1 MVSNNFRKIDII
13 KNLSLKTG
21 YSVLWTKK
29 ILNDLIKVIIFNI
42 KNNKLNIKNFG
53 TFKILNKKQRL
64 GRNPITK
71 EKFIISSRKTLV
83 FTASKKIYK
92 ELNNWK
98 NYLQFLNFLKP

>member
-21 YSVLWTKK
+21 YSVLLTKK

-83 FTASKKIYK
+83 FNASKKIYK
-92 ELNNWK
+92 ELNN
-98 NYLQFLNFLKP
+98 

>member
-21 YSVLWTKK
+21 YSVLLTKK

-71 EKFIISSRKTLV
+71 EKFIISFAHYYYQR
-83 FTASKKIYK
+83 
-92 ELNNWK
+92 
-98 NYLQFLNFLKP
+98 

>member
-21 YSVLWTKK
+21 YSVLLTKK

-53 TFKILNKKQRL
+53 TFKILNKKHRL

-92 ELNNWK
+92 ELNN
-98 NYLQFLNFLKP
+98 

>member
-1 MVSNNFRKIDII
+1 MASNNFRKIDII

-21 YSVLWTKK
+21 YSVLLTKK
-29 ILNDLIKVIIFNI
+29 ILNDLIEVIIFNI

-92 ELNNWK
+92 ELNN
-98 NYLQFLNFLKP
+98 

>member
-21 YSVLWTKK
+21 YSVLLTKK

-71 EKFIISSRKTLV
+71 EKFIISSSKTLV

-92 ELNNWK
+92 ELNN
-98 NYLQFLNFLKP
+98 

>member
-21 YSVLWTKK
+21 YSVLLTKK

-92 ELNNWK
+92 ELNN
-98 NYLQFLNFLKP
+98 